1 MPPRG
6 GEFKSPLRHQQKLLR
21 FRGSK
26 APESLVLASFVSTMS
41 SELAASRF
49 KRSSPA
55 AVIGVHLRLDETE
68 RVTGRVQEYSPL
80 VRAWLAVRF
89 RCPEGQNGALTGV
102 EVVNVEVKMGL
113 LRRPIWPSRRDVVGV
128 SLEAQVHS

>member
-1 MPPRG
+1 MPG
-6 GEFKSPLRHQQKLLR
+6 GGGLFKSPLRHQQTCREIPGL
-21 FRGSK
+21 K
-26 APESLVLASFVSTMS
+26 APESPVLVSFGITMS